1 MTEELITKAIKDLI
15 GKESEPVTLEVEGGH
30 IRRFAEAIEDLNPLY
45 IEERHARKS
54 NYGGIIAPPT
64 FIMAICDHDWM
75 DNNIMSIDSP
85 AKNIFN
91 GGNEIELYE
100 PLRVGD
106 KITVTSRLVDAV
118 VKEGSV
124 GKMLFL
130 IWDFTYT
137 NQLGDVVAKS
147 HNTMIRY

>member
-15 GKESEPVTLEVEGGH
+15 GKESEPVTIEVERGH
-30 IRRFAEAIEDLNPLY
+30 IKRFAEAIEDFNPLY
-45 IEERHARKS
+45 LEERQARKS
-54 NYGGIIAPPT
+54 KYGGVIAPPT
-64 FIMAICDHDWM
+64 FIMAICDLAWM
-75 DNNIMSIDSP
+75 DASIINIDSP
-85 AKNIFN
+85 AKKIFN

-106 KITVTSRLVDAV
+106 RITVTSRLIDAL
-118 VKEGSV
+118 VKEGKL

-130 IWDFTYT
+130 TWDFTYT
-137 NQLGDVVAKS
+137 NQLGEVVAKS